1 VEVAVG
7 GRVVGVAGGRVAV
20 AVGARLVGVGGIG
33 GAGVQAGVSV
43 GAMVGVSVGTTVATA
58 VAVCSGVGLQVGV
71 GVTDGLGVLVGVGV
85 TAGGPTTEESRG
97 QVQLMVIIAATA
109 ASASAFV
116 VSLFKGDAPFLEG
129 SHLGG
134 ALAHPRG
141 RSQPSYAIWRT
152 RIQCSQTDPRR
163 HSQRS
168 Q

>member
-1 VEVAVG
+1 
-7 GRVVGVAGGRVAV
+7 VAG
-20 AVGARLVGVGGIG
+20 
-33 GAGVQAGVSV
+33 
-43 GAMVGVSVGTTVATA
+43 
-58 VAVCSGVGLQVGV
+58 
-71 GVTDGLGVLVGVGV
+71 GLGVLVGVGV
-85 TAGGPTTEESRG
+85 TAGARATEESRG